1 MAMAEQ
7 LVSERL
13 AIRRHEK
20 VSLNRLSDVTGE
32 GYSVVRR
39 AAEKCGLI
47 EKGASSRG
55 RYFSVAEQEKVIK
68 YLEERRARRNRAKG
82 QLGGTAL
89 K

>member
-1 MAMAEQ
+1 M
-7 LVSERL
+7 
-13 AIRRHEK
+13 
-20 VSLNRLSDVTGE
+20 TGE
-32 GYSVVRR
+32 DYSVVRR

-55 RYFSVAEQEKVIK
+55 RYFSVAEQGEMIK
-68 YLEERRARRNRAKG
+68 YLEERRVRRARAKG